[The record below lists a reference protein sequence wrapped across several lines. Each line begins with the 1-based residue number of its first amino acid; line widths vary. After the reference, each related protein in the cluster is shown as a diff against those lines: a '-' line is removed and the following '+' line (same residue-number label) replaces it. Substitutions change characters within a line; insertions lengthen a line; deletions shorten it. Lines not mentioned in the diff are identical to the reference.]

1 MEFEF
6 VLIVLFGIL
15 FSIFLLRDYRYMN
28 WINIL
33 VGILDVVFWFKF
45 YNIVVKNYFDLL
57 CI

>member
-28 WINIL
+28 WIYIL

-45 YNIVVKNYFDLL
+45 YNIVVKKLF
-57 CI
+57 